1 MSKDVQACRSD
12 IRREVPTTIQPPW
25 LPPLVLTDSGVVLGT
40 VGNSHPTW
48 LSQEAYRQALAR
60 CLTARGYESEAGSN
74 LSSLPPM
81 LHLTEHSFMQD
92 GFDLRDKRK
101 RQADHTACLRITG
114 SVDRLFQIV
123 ARSLFFST
131 HLA

>member
-92 GFDLRDKRK
+92 GFNLRDKRK

>member
-101 RQADHTACLRITG
+101 RQADHTACLRALVLLID
-114 SVDRLFQIV
+114 SSRLLP
-123 ARSLFFST
+123 RSLSFST